1 MTRSRSPRG
10 EPSGGGAETASPA
23 SCLDKTFRYTP
34 VAQQGEQY
42 LKRKFDKIRR
52 EQKAE
57 AEAKVRQ
64 FPKKAHERG

>member
-1 MTRSRSPRG
+1 MKSV
-10 EPSGGGAETASPA
+10 
-23 SCLDKTFRYTP
+23 LDKSFRYTP
-34 VAQQGEQY
+34 VKDQGPDY

-64 FPKKAHERG
+64 FPQRVSK

>member
-1 MTRSRSPRG
+1 MKSV
-10 EPSGGGAETASPA
+10 
-23 SCLDKTFRYTP
+23 LDKSFRYTP
-34 VAQQGEQY
+34 VKDQGPDY

>member
-1 MTRSRSPRG
+1 MKHVYSKDFKYTR
-10 EPSGGGAETASPA
+10 AK
-23 SCLDKTFRYTP
+23 D
-34 VAQQGEQY
+34 QGPDY